1 MYQGHPHTFYRLV
14 PPLERHHS
22 SSPFLFTIYT
32 ADFSHNYTQ
41 YFLQKFSDDSP
52 IVGLITDVD
61 DKEKGQS
68 RLYLLWGLRSF
79 GVKGPLL
86 KTFYDSVVAS
96 AIFYGVVCWSGS
108 ISAWLPNSERAKK
121 ITQSI
126 TYFICKDLR
135 PYNIVENEGFSYMIK
150 TLEPRYVIPSRRFF
164 ADTAVPNLYIDVK
177 RKVEES
183 LSTAERVALTC
194 DAWASRAVDSYVTIT
209 AHYLTADWR
218 LLSYV
223 LQTRTLHESHTGA
236 NIANLLQNA
245 AQEWGIADKN
255 LVVVTDNAS
264 NMTIATQLAGYLHV
278 KCFAHTLNLASQ
290 RALNLPAVAR
300 VLGRVRRITGFFN
313 RSTVANHAL
322 EQKQKMLQLPT
333 HKLKTDVCTRWNSAY
348 DMLQRFLEQQPAICA
363 ALLSPEVRKS
373 STDIFTLNEM
383 DIGNT
388 EEIVRA
394 LKSMQVATTVMSE
407 EKNPTLSLVAPLLAQ
422 LLHDTQD
429 NIGDTALVRNIKQ
442 SISQDLKKRYA
453 STVERNTLYTAS
465 ALDPR
470 FKTLPF
476 LSLEERQETY
486 AREVA
491 EAITLQ
497 EEKRQQPISEP
508 EAREHHEKPGTP
520 LIPAK
525 MRKSCGLTDLLG
537 QTYGDVGAPPKSL
550 SATAEEEVKRYQEV
564 TPLALTEDPLSWW
577 KSHEEVYPFL
587 ATLAKR
593 YLCIPGTSVSAER
606 VFSTAGDIV
615 TAKRS
620 TLTSEHVDQ
629 LLFLSKNADIASL
642 SKCV

>member
-1 MYQGHPHTFYRLV
+1 MYRAGSATIETHCVAFVKGVDHFPKSLV
-14 PPLERHHS
+14 LKAPSAFKSNVWTYFGFFNKDGTNEMDMTHGICKVCRMKIKYSGNTTNMRAHLTRHH
-22 SSPFLFTIYT
+22 PKIALT
-32 ADFSHNYTQ
+32 ADGKASS
-41 YFLQKFSDDSP
+41 KSA
-52 IVGLITDVD
+52 
-61 DKEKGQS
+61 
-68 RLYLLWGLRSF
+68 
-79 GVKGPLL
+79 PLKNQPTL
-86 KTFYDSVVAS
+86 DTLSLAKLS
-96 AIFYGVVCWSGS
+96 
-108 ISAWLPNSERAKK
+108 PNSERAKK

-177 RKVEES
+177 HKVEES

-194 DAWASRAVDSYVTIT
+194 DAWTSRAVDSYVTIT
-209 AHYLTADWR
+209 AHYLTADWQ

-223 LQTRTLHESHTGA
+223 LQARTLHESHTGA
-236 NIANLLQNA
+236 NIANLLQNTP
-245 AQEWGIADKN
+245 QEWGIADKN

-348 DMLQRFLEQQPAICA
+348 DMLRRFLEQQPAICA

-373 STDIFTLNEM
+373 STDIFTLNKT

-394 LKSMQVATTVMSE
+394 RKSMQVATTVMSE

-429 NIGDTALVRNIKQ
+429 NIGDTALVRNIK
-442 SISQDLKKRYA
+442 
-453 STVERNTLYTAS
+453 NTLYTAS

-486 AREVA
+486 ARVVA

-497 EEKRQQPISEP
+497 VSKHSGGGEKI
-508 EAREHHEKPGTP
+508 PGGHITGTHRRP
-520 LIPAK
+520 TKL
-525 MRKSCGLTDLLG
+525 
-537 QTYGDVGAPPKSL
+537 
-550 SATAEEEVKRYQEV
+550 VKI
-564 TPLALTEDPLSWW
+564 
-577 KSHEEVYPFL
+577 L

>member
-1 MYQGHPHTFYRLV
+1 
-14 PPLERHHS
+14 
-22 SSPFLFTIYT
+22 
-32 ADFSHNYTQ
+32 
-41 YFLQKFSDDSP
+41 
-52 IVGLITDVD
+52 
-61 DKEKGQS
+61 
-68 RLYLLWGLRSF
+68 
-79 GVKGPLL
+79 
-86 KTFYDSVVAS
+86 
-96 AIFYGVVCWSGS
+96 
-108 ISAWLPNSERAKK
+108 
-121 ITQSI
+121 
-126 TYFICKDLR
+126 
-135 PYNIVENEGFSYMIK
+135 
-150 TLEPRYVIPSRRFF
+150 
-164 ADTAVPNLYIDVK
+164 
-177 RKVEES
+177 
-183 LSTAERVALTC
+183 
-194 DAWASRAVDSYVTIT
+194 
-209 AHYLTADWR
+209 
-218 LLSYV
+218 
-223 LQTRTLHESHTGA
+223 
-236 NIANLLQNA
+236 
-245 AQEWGIADKN
+245 
-255 LVVVTDNAS
+255 
-264 NMTIATQLAGYLHV
+264 MTIATQLAGYLHV

-322 EQKQKMLQLPT
+322 EQKQKMLKLPT
-333 HKLKTDVCTRWNSAY
+333 HKLKTDICTRWNSAY
-348 DMLQRFLEQQPAICA
+348 DMLQRFLEQQPVICA
-363 ALLSPEVRKS
+363 VLLSPKVRKS

-422 LLHDTQD
+422 LLHDSQD
-429 NIGDTALVRNIKQ
+429 NIGDTAL
-442 SISQDLKKRYA
+442 KRYA
-453 STVERNTLYTAS
+453 STVERNTLHTAS

-486 AREVA
+486 ARVVA

-508 EAREHHEKPGTP
+508 EAHEHHEKPDEAEQNPRHP

-550 SATAEEEVKRYQEV
+550 SAPAEEEVKRYQEV
-564 TPLALTEDPLSWW
+564 TPLALTLDPLSWW
-577 KSHEEVYPFL
+577 KSHEQVYPFL

-606 VFSTAGDIV
+606 VSSTAGDIV

-629 LLFLSKNADIASL
+629 LLFLSKNADIPSL

>member
-1 MYQGHPHTFYRLV
+1 MDMTHGICKVCRMKIKYSGNTTNMRAHLT
-14 PPLERHHS
+14 RHH
-22 SSPFLFTIYT
+22 PKIALT
-32 ADFSHNYTQ
+32 ADGKASS
-41 YFLQKFSDDSP
+41 KSA
-52 IVGLITDVD
+52 
-61 DKEKGQS
+61 
-68 RLYLLWGLRSF
+68 
-79 GVKGPLL
+79 PLKNQPTL
-86 KTFYDSVVAS
+86 DTLSLAKLS
-96 AIFYGVVCWSGS
+96 
-108 ISAWLPNSERAKK
+108 PNSERAKK

-150 TLEPRYVIPSRRFF
+150 TLEPRYVIPLQ
-164 ADTAVPNLYIDVK
+164 P
-177 RKVEES
+177 
-183 LSTAERVALTC
+183 ERVALTC
-194 DAWASRAVDSYVTIT
+194 DAWTSRAVDSYVTIT
-209 AHYLTADWR
+209 AHYLTADWQ

-236 NIANLLQNA
+236 NIANLLQNTP
-245 AQEWGIADKN
+245 QEWGIADKN

-322 EQKQKMLQLPT
+322 EQKQKMLQLLT

-373 STDIFTLNEM
+373 STDIFTLNET

-394 LKSMQVATTVMSE
+394 LKSMQVVTTVMSE

-486 AREVA
+486 ARVVA

-497 EEKRQQPISEP
+497 VSKHSGTTEEPSPKKS
-508 EAREHHEKPGTP
+508 
-520 LIPAK
+520 K
-525 MRKSCGLTDLLG
+525 MSICLLG
-537 QTYGDVGAPPKSL
+537 SPDSDTEEEEDAIDCCLNLYKAEPKIDIGECPLQWWLKREGAHARLAPIARKYLSTPATTVPCERLFSL
-550 SATAEEEVKRYQEV
+550 SGHIIQK
-564 TPLALTEDPLSWW
+564 
-577 KSHEEVYPFL
+577 KH
-587 ATLAKR
+587 
-593 YLCIPGTSVSAER
+593 
-606 VFSTAGDIV
+606 
-615 TAKRS
+615 
-620 TLTSEHVDQ
+620 
-629 LLFLSKNADIASL
+629 ASL
-642 SKCV
+642 SSDNVNRIVCLSNWLSHPLDHTNIFSPPKGGICKE